1 MTDYGYARVSSGE
14 QNLGLQLSAFRDAGI
29 DEANVFV
36 DTITGKSRARPGRDE
51 LLGKVVAGDRITVWR
66 LDRWGRLAG
75 PVLVS
80 LDDLTH
86 QGVTFRS
93 LKEGID
99 LSTAM
104 GKFLAAQL
112 AVFAQLERD
121 MIADRTR
128 AGLAEARRNGKKLGR
143 PTKVKPDQVPWIVA
157 LAQAGHT
164 NKAIASRT
172 GLSPSTVARVI
183 AGQNAAVA
191 DLPRILPPG
200 ERMLVD
206 EPSRRRRGSA
216 RIAAAGGATR
226 AGDGT

>member
-1 MTDYGYARVSSGE
+1 M
-14 QNLGLQLSAFRDAGI
+14 
-29 DEANVFV
+29 
-36 DTITGKSRARPGRDE
+36 
-51 LLGKVVAGDRITVWR
+51 WR

-75 PVLVS
+75 AVLVS

-86 QGVTFRS
+86 RGVTFRS
-93 LKEGID
+93 LQEGID

-128 AGLAEARRNGKKLGR
+128 AGLAEAKRNGKKLGR

-164 NKAIASRT
+164 NKAIAART
-172 GLSPSTVARVI
+172 GLSPTTVARVI

-191 DLPRILPPG
+191 DLPRELPPE

-216 RIAAAGGATR
+216 QPRTCLLYTSR
-226 AGDGT
+226 CV